1 MSLSYSNTPVYI
13 GDINTSSVN
22 TGFAVGS
29 IDYIPALNSNVTLG
43 ASVNPKRN
51 LGVNVVESDQF
62 NFDSALE
69 ATISIESLIQRDLS
83 EGFGF
88 LSGTTEAQEAFVP
101 IQIGENL
108 YKKCYPT
115 DVSIS
120 VAPFVPATIR
130 ANFVCLDPPTGT
142 TLSGDSRT
150 LVQTTGI
157 PISGDDIIYGHTCT
171 VTNMTEVVGSVQS
184 QVDFT
189 RNYARTPVYNLGSVN
204 ASSML
209 LDGVEEELSITST
222 GLSNFIDLS
231 GQLLA
236 GSVGVSLQDKD
247 SLFDNGALV
256 EIMTMPVGA
265 RVVNQ
270 TYGVAGG
277 ETVQTSVTLKN
288 IKL

>member
-29 IDYIPALNSNVTLG
+29 IDYIPALSSNVTLE

-62 NFDSALE
+62 NFGSALQ
-69 ATISIESLIQRDLS
+69 ASISIESLIQRDIS
-83 EGFGF
+83 EGFVF

-120 VAPFVPATIR
+120 VAPFVPATIK

-142 TLSGDSRT
+142 TLS
-150 LVQTTGI
+150 
-157 PISGDDIIYGHTCT
+157 
-171 VTNMTEVVGSVQS
+171 
-184 QVDFT
+184 
-189 RNYARTPVYNLGSVN
+189 
-204 ASSML
+204 
-209 LDGVEEELSITST
+209 
-222 GLSNFIDLS
+222 
-231 GQLLA
+231 
-236 GSVGVSLQDKD
+236 
-247 SLFDNGALV
+247 
-256 EIMTMPVGA
+256 
-265 RVVNQ
+265 
-270 TYGVAGG
+270 
-277 ETVQTSVTLKN
+277 
-288 IKL
+288 